1 MSKSRFHHARCGA
14 RSRGQGCAGG
24 GRQPKPPE
32 LSGALWLA
40 GASMARVCLRL
51 AGSPRVLAGLRI
63 CASEPGREW
72 ILSGAKSRDRL
83 PPDGS
88 VVQAVIRME
97 ERVLTF
103 QAKVLGCSWER
114 LPGTGVQPM
123 IRLGWPMSPPLQ
135 QGCRDRCPAS

>member
-1 MSKSRFHHARCGA
+1 
-14 RSRGQGCAGG
+14 
-24 GRQPKPPE
+24 
-32 LSGALWLA
+32 
-40 GASMARVCLRL
+40 MARVCLRL

-72 ILSGAKSRDRL
+72 VLSGAKSRDRL

-103 QAKVLGCSWER
+103 QAQVLGCSWER
-114 LPGTGVQPM
+114 LPGAGVQPM
-123 IRLGWPMSPPLQ
+123 IRLGWPVAPP
-135 QGCRDRCPAS
+135 R